1 MKERNSNRFT
11 SIVLWGL
18 QLFFC
23 IVFIVH
29 GISLMILL
37 PQLIEMIG
45 ELGNNLVLVRFV
57 GIVELLGGIGLIV
70 TWVTKIMPR
79 LTPIAA
85 IGLTVLMLG
94 TVIAHVQVG
103 EISEAITNFVVAIC
117 LVVLAIGRLKA
128 EVK

>member
-18 QLFFC
+18 QFFFC

-29 GISLMILL
+29 GISLTILL

-57 GIVELLGGIGLIV
+57 GIVEILGGIGLIV
-70 TWVTKIMPR
+70 PWVTKIMPR

-85 IGLTVLMLG
+85 IGLTILMLG